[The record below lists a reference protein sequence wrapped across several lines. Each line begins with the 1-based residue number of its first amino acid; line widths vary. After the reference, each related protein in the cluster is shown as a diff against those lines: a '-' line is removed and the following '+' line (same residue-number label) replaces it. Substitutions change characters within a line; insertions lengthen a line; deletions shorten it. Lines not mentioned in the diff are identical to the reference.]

1 MRGVRRAGDARCIG
15 RPARG
20 ERRRLI
26 DKSAGHVRRQNRP
39 SPRRTGA
46 ATGFTLI
53 EVLIA
58 LAIVRAIDAC
68 SRISSISVS
77 AADIAMKAAAD
88 SACNTFARACMT
100 RW

>member
-1 MRGVRRAGDARCIG
+1 MRGVPRAGDARCIG

-20 ERRRLI
+20 KRRRLI

-58 LAIVRAIDAC
+58 LAIVRAIDA
-68 SRISSISVS
+68 RIQLEGPSLRCHVSSASS
-77 AADIAMKAAAD
+77 HCTSK
-88 SACNTFARACMT
+88 S
-100 RW
+100 